1 MTWKQ
6 VTDFVALWGLLL
18 GGVLVLAGAEAI
30 VIWGTGFRYQP
41 VTQTRS
47 VWFEDLSFNRSTGM
61 AAVVVRSKL
70 NAQTEGIK
78 SDIVLMNLKTHE
90 AISLN
95 AHHLQPY
102 AVALSPDASTIAVV
116 GADAKV
122 RLLTGVTPMADA
134 KMMAEIVTIEGATF
148 HDPIQVLFS
157 PDGEKLAAVNDNDV
171 WVWSLTEN
179 RLLHQYPHHPV
190 PRNGTQ
196 KALAFS
202 ADSQRILSGNVD
214 GGISIRDLKTGEIV
228 KRIASNERS
237 IFDAAFFEQ
246 GRLLVVMNNGAPHE
260 ILLYPVDAEPGNAD
274 TYRWTCRA
282 SAPIVAIDERGDWAA
297 IASYRHGKH
306 LICILDLQTG
316 TEQCVLPGHTT
327 PIMGLATSD
336 RTLYCW
342 DSGGTILEWDMDA
355 KTRTR
360 SFSMLE
366 WVLNPI
372 ENAPTTQW
380 IKTTAGSD

>member
-6 VTDFVALWGLLL
+6 VMDFVALWGLLL

-30 VIWGTGFRYQP
+30 VIWGSGFRYQP
-41 VTQTRS
+41 VTETRS
-47 VWFEDLSFNRSTGM
+47 VWFEDLSFNRPTGM

-70 NAQTEGIK
+70 NAQAEGIK

-95 AHHLQPY
+95 AHHLQPL

-116 GADAKV
+116 GADARV
-122 RLLTGVTPMADA
+122 RLMTGVTPMAHA
-134 KMMAEIVTIEGATF
+134 KMMTEIKTIDAATF
-148 HDPIQVLFS
+148 HDPIQLLFS
-157 PDGEKLAAVNDNDV
+157 PDGEKLAAINENDV

-179 RLLHQYPHHPV
+179 RLLHQHQHHRV
-190 PRNGTQ
+190 PRTGTQ

-202 ADSQRILSGNVD
+202 ADSQRIISGNPD
-214 GGISIRDLKTGEIV
+214 GGISIRDLKSGKLL
-228 KRIASNERS
+228 KRIASSERS

-246 GRLLVVMNNGAPHE
+246 GRLLVVMNNGAPYE
-260 ILLYPVDAEPGNAD
+260 ILLYPVDSGPGNAD
-274 TYRWTCRA
+274 TSRWTCRA

-297 IASYRHGKH
+297 ITSYRHGKH

-316 TEQCVLPGHTT
+316 TEQSVLPGHTT

-336 RTLYCW
+336 QTLYSW
-342 DSGGTILEWDMDA
+342 DSGGTIIEWDMNA

-360 SFSMLE
+360 SFSMLQ

-372 ENAPTTQW
+372 ENALTTP
-380 IKTTAGSD
+380 